1 MDGGMDER
9 EEWLISFGGGE
20 EVADF
25 FLPRE
30 SPAGTRSA
38 EFMERDRGLLIR
50 FRARFVGI
58 LS

>member
-1 MDGGMDER
+1 MDER

-30 SPAGTRSA
+30 SPAGTRST